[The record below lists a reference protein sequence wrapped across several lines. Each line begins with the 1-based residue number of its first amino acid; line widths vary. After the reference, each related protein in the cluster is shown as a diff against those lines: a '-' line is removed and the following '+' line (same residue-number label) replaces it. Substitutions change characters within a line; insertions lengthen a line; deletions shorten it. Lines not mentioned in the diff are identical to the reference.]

1 MKFDYAIAGQG
12 IAGSLLAWFLIK
24 QGKKVLVVD
33 DGFVHSS
40 SRVAAGI
47 IHPVTG
53 RRLVKTWQ
61 ADTLISFAVNCYRD
75 IESALHNNFFNEM
88 PLLEIFTSVQHRNEW
103 MSRSAE
109 SDIEKYVDRV
119 LTADQ
124 IPATVIAPLG
134 GILLKQTGWL
144 NVNAFTA
151 AITQFLK
158 ANGSYHTDK
167 IQPHEIIFEEHGIKW
182 KDYECEKLILCDGY
196 SALTQYYFNHLPFI
210 PAKGEVI
217 TIHCK
222 NLQFP
227 YIINQSVFILPLGE
241 NLFKAGST
249 FNWKDL
255 STQTT
260 IEAREHLQQSI
271 KKIINADFEIV
282 NHQAAIRPTTKN
294 RRPFLGFHPHHNH
307 LAIFNGMGTKGVMMA
322 PYYAAQMASHITEG
336 KELDEEV
343 NVLGR
348 IG

>member
-1 MKFDYAIAGQG
+1 MKYDCIIAGQG

-24 QGKKVLVVD
+24 LGKKVLVVD

-47 IHPVTG
+47 IHPITG

-61 ADTLISFAVNCYRD
+61 ADTLIPCAVNCYRE
-75 IESALHNNFFNEM
+75 IESALQTNFFNEI
-88 PLLEIFTSVQHRNEW
+88 LILEIFTSVQHRNEW

-119 LTADQ
+119 LTPDE
-124 IPATVIAPLG
+124 IPTMVVAPLG

-144 NVNAFTA
+144 NVNAFTS
-151 AITQFLK
+151 AITQYLK
-158 ANGSYHTDK
+158 ANGSYLADK
-167 IQPHEIIFEEHGIKW
+167 IHPHEIIFREHEIKW
-182 KDYECEKLILCDGY
+182 KDYECENLILCGGY
-196 SALTQYYFNHLPFI
+196 SSLTQYYFNYLPFI

-222 NLQFP
+222 DLQLA
-227 YIINQSVFILPLGE
+227 YILNQSVFVLPLGE
-241 NLFKAGST
+241 NLFKVGST

-255 STQTT
+255 TLQTT
-260 IEAREHLQQSI
+260 TEAREHLQQSI

-282 NHQAAIRPTTKN
+282 NQEAAIRPTTKN
-294 RRPFLGFHPHHNH
+294 RRPFLGFHPHHRH
-307 LAIFNGMGTKGVMMA
+307 LAIFNGLGTKGVMLA
-322 PYYAAQMASHITEG
+322 PYYASQLAWHITEG
-336 KELDEEV
+336 KELDDEV
-343 NVLGR
+343 NVLRG